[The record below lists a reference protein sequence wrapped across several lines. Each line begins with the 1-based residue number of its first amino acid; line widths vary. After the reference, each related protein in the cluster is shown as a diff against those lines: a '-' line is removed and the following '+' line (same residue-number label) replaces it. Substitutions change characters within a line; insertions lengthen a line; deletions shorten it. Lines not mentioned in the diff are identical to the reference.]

1 MVRITRGEII
11 RTRLIGLM
19 KLKGVKYGMLGL
31 IIDRTAQ
38 TVSKRM
44 QYPETFTVEELIK
57 IAKYFRI
64 DLAELVGGWTHDRNT
79 NDSIRMH

>member
-11 RTRLIGLM
+11 RTRLLGLM
-19 KLKGVKYGMLGL
+19 RLKGVSYGMLGL
-31 IIDRTAQ
+31 IIERTAQ

-44 QYPETFTVEELIK
+44 QHPETFTVDELIK

-79 NDSIRMH
+79 DDPIRLH

>member
-57 IAKYFRI
+57 ISKYFRI

-79 NDSIRMH
+79 NDSIRLH

>member
-19 KLKGVKYGMLGL
+19 RLKGVKYGMLGL

-79 NDSIRMH
+79 NDSIRLH

>member
-79 NDSIRMH
+79 NDSIRLH

>member
-11 RTRLIGLM
+11 RTRLLGLM
-19 KLKGVKYGMLGL
+19 RLKGVKYGMLGL

-44 QYPETFTVEELIK
+44 QYPETFTVDELIK

-79 NDSIRMH
+79 NDPIRLH

>member
-57 IAKYFRI
+57 IAKYFKI

-79 NDSIRMH
+79 NDSIRLH